1 MQAATP
7 ILAIAGLTGAGKTLA
22 IQQLEQLGY
31 MGLEGIPPAQVI
43 PLIEAMRPHHS
54 ALAISLN
61 LRQSHYLEQLPALD
75 AWLQAQGIPL
85 LFLEA
90 RSQVLLNRLS
100 AHRRPHPQQSTA
112 RGLLEAIDLE
122 RLALRPARERCTH
135 LLDTSDLNSQQLR
148 QQLEALIQGI
158 PQPLNLSLISF
169 GFKYGVPPDA
179 NLMFDVRFLP
189 NPFFQ
194 PHLRHL
200 TGQDPKLQEF
210 LFADP
215 VTQSTYARIFSLL
228 QAFWPHYQ
236 AERRPHLTL
245 AIGCTGGQ
253 HRSVALV
260 ERLAQDL
267 QPWVAAPPG
276 QSLPRLNVQ
285 VHHRHLL
292 ASQREME
299 ARFGP
304 LTGRVSVAQQQVRIP
319 DDYSTLAGTAAV
331 PVIPH
336 G

>member
-1 MQAATP
+1 MQVATP

-43 PLIEAMRPHHS
+43 PLVEAMRPYHS

-61 LRQSHYLEQLPALD
+61 LRQPHYLEQLPTLD
-75 AWLQAQGIPL
+75 SWLQSQGIPL

-90 RSQVLLNRLS
+90 SSQVLLNRLS
-100 AHRRPHPQQSTA
+100 AHRRPHPQQSRA
-112 RGLLEAIDLE
+112 CGLLEAIELE

-135 LLDTSDLNSQQLR
+135 LLDTSALNSQQLR

-158 PQPLNLSLISF
+158 PQPLNLNLVSF

-179 NLMFDVRFLP
+179 NLLFDVRFLP

-200 TGQDPKLQEF
+200 TGQDPQVQAF

-215 VTQSTYARIFSLL
+215 VTQSTYEHILALVKEFC
-228 QAFWPHYQ
+228 PHYQ

-267 QPWVAAPPG
+267 QRWVAASSEQGLPPL
-276 QSLPRLNVQ
+276 LPRLNVQ
-285 VHHRHLL
+285 VQHRHLL
-292 ASQREME
+292 DSQRELE

-304 LTGRVSVAQQQVRIP
+304 ATEVRIP
-319 DDYSTLAGTAAV
+319 DGSSTLAATAAV
-331 PVIPH
+331 SRIPH

>member
-1 MQAATP
+1 MQVTTP
-7 ILAIAGLTGAGKTLA
+7 ILVIAGLTGAGKTLA

-31 MGLEGIPPAQVI
+31 VGLEGIPPAHVVS
-43 PLIEAMRPHHS
+43 LVEAMRPHHA

-61 LRQSHYLEQLPALD
+61 LRQPHYLEQLPTLD
-75 AWLQAQGIPL
+75 RWLQEQGIPF

-90 RSQVLLNRLS
+90 RPQVLLNRLS
-100 AHRRPHPQQSTA
+100 AHRRSHPRYLTTC
-112 RGLLEAIDLE
+112 GLLEAIE
-122 RLALRPARERCTH
+122 QEHLALRPARERCTH

-148 QQLEALIQGI
+148 QQLEALIEGI
-158 PQPLNLSLISF
+158 PQPLNLSLVSF
-169 GFKYGVPPDA
+169 GFKYGVPADA

-194 PHLRHL
+194 PQLRHL
-200 TGQDPKLQEF
+200 TGQDPVLQEF

-215 VTQSTYARIFSLL
+215 VTQSTYRQIFSLI
-228 QAFWPHYQ
+228 QEFWPYYQ

-267 QPWVAAPPG
+267 RATLPG
-276 QSLPRLNVQ
+276 QGLPDLNIQ

-292 ASQREME
+292 DSQRELE

-304 LTGRVSVAQQQVRIP
+304 PPAVRSPDSHGTLVA
-319 DDYSTLAGTAAV
+319 TAAI
-331 PVIPH
+331 PVVPH

>member
-1 MQAATP
+1 MQDKPIPVATP
-7 ILAIAGLTGAGKTLA
+7 ILVIAGLTGAGKTLT

-31 MGLEGIPPAQVI
+31 AGLEGIPPAHVL
-43 PLIEAMRPHHS
+43 PLLEAMRPHHA

-61 LRQSHYLEQLPALD
+61 LGQSEYLNQLPALD
-75 AWLQAQGIPL
+75 SWLQSQGIPF
-85 LFLEA
+85 LFLQA
-90 RSQVLLNRLS
+90 SPQVLLNRLS
-100 AHRRPHPQQSTA
+100 AHRRPHPHQSSA

-122 RLALRPARERCTH
+122 QEALRPARERCTH

-148 QQLEALIQGI
+148 QQLQALIQGI
-158 PQPLNLSLISF
+158 PQPLNLSLVSF
-169 GFKYGVPPDA
+169 GFKYGVPLDA

-194 PHLRHL
+194 PHLRRL
-200 TGQDPKLQEF
+200 TGQDPQLQEF

-215 VTQSTYARIFSLL
+215 VTQSTYQHIFSLIKE
-228 QAFWPHYQ
+228 FWPHYQ

-267 QPWVAAPPG
+267 QPWTAPSWEQG
-276 QSLPRLNVQ
+276 LPRLNIQ

-292 ASQREME
+292 DSQRELE

-304 LTGRVSVAQQQVRIP
+304 VSGGASVVQQQVRIP
-319 DDYSTLAGTAAV
+319 LATV
-331 PVIPH
+331 PVPPH

>member
-1 MQAATP
+1 MQVVTP

-31 MGLEGIPPAQVI
+31 VGLDGIPPAQFI

-61 LRQSHYLEQLPALD
+61 LRQPPYIEQLLQLEP
-75 AWLQAQGIPL
+75 WLQSQGIPL

-90 RSQVLLNRLS
+90 SPQVLLNRLS
-100 AHRRPHPQQSTA
+100 AHRRPHPQQSSA
-112 RGLLEAIDLE
+112 CGLLEAIELE
-122 RLALRPARERCTH
+122 RLTLRPARERCTH
-135 LLDTSDLNSQQLR
+135 LLDTSALNSQQLR

-158 PQPLNLSLISF
+158 PQPLNLNLISF

-200 TGQDPKLQEF
+200 TGQDPELQEF

-215 VTQSTYARIFSLL
+215 VTQSTYQHIFSLL
-228 QAFWPHYQ
+228 KEFWPHYQ

-267 QPWVAAPPG
+267 QPWVAAPIEQG
-276 QSLPRLNVQ
+276 LPRLLPHLSVQ

-292 ASQREME
+292 DSQRELQ
-299 ARFGP
+299 AYFG
-304 LTGRVSVAQQQVRIP
+304 S
-319 DDYSTLAGTAAV
+319 GTSDR
-331 PVIPH
+331 H
-336 G
+336 Q